1 MTDLSLMYLGYLG
14 AILLIGLVVSIISR
28 KLKIPNFLL
37 LIFIGIGIAN
47 IPYKGEPLISFP
59 PVFLTALAILA
70 LAMIV
75 FDSSSRFNIR
85 RFDALSLS
93 ALRLTLIFLGLNL
106 VLLTIATW
114 YIYVPANIILAIL
127 FAATM
132 SGTSPSIVLFL
143 FKGVK
148 TKVFQFLEIESILNT
163 PLIVLIPFLLI
174 DFLKGKLGLGE
185 ITSQLVPF
193 AREIIVGIGAG
204 ILIGMVLFKIMHKKY
219 HPTLSPIA
227 VLAGAIITYLLS
239 EVLGGN
245 GVLAVTAMG
254 LFFGNVYIKHRLK
267 LQYFSEVF
275 STILELLVFVLIGLI
290 IKIPLTLD
298 FLKTSL
304 LLFAIFVAIR
314 FFAVMISFKKGEYAF
329 KEKVFISL
337 NVGKGIAVA
346 VIAFSLATLAIEGIT
361 PILDLILAFLIYSII
376 LSSVVVKFSK
386 FFTKIE
392 PLKQEK
398 GVEK

>member
-1 MTDLSLMYLGYLG
+1 
-14 AILLIGLVVSIISR
+14 
-28 KLKIPNFLL
+28 
-37 LIFIGIGIAN
+37 
-47 IPYKGEPLISFP
+47 
-59 PVFLTALAILA
+59 
-70 LAMIV
+70 MIV

-93 ALRLTLIFLGLNL
+93 ALRLSLVFLALNL
-106 VLLTIATW
+106 VLLTAATW
-114 YIYVPANIILAIL
+114 YIFAPANIILALL
-127 FAATM
+127 FAAAM

-148 TKVFQFLEIESILNT
+148 TKIFQFLEIESILNT

-174 DFLKGKLGLGE
+174 DFLKGRLGIGE
-185 ITSQLVPF
+185 LTSQIIPF

-227 VLAGAIITYLLS
+227 VIAGAIITYLLS

-290 IKIPLTLD
+290 IKIPLT
-298 FLKTSL
+298 FTFFKTSL
-304 LLFAIFVAIR
+304 ALFGIFVAIR
-314 FFAVMISFKKGEYAF
+314 FIAVMLSFKKGEYQF
-329 KEKVFISL
+329 KEKIFISL

-346 VIAFSLATLAIEGIT
+346 VIAFTLATLAIEGIG

-386 FFTKIE
+386 FFTKVE